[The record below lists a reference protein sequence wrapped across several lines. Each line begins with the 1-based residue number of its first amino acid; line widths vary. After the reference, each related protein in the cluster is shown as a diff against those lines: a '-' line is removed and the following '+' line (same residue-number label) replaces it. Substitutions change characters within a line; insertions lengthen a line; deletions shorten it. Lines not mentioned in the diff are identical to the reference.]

1 MLQGRLA
8 QSIFSLSACFS
19 NEGKTVLCK
28 GTMVR
33 AFKSKSGGCNFF
45 SGATESNNWILA
57 SYAQNS
63 PADAT
68 IRSLPAS
75 IQACQNRQTSGSR
88 IGLKKYPNQTDGIV
102 CIDSLIRRLEESR
115 RPALV
120 CMIAASNES
129 GIVQPWEKV
138 AKLCQE
144 RNVPFHCDT
153 TQCR

>member
-33 AFKSKSGGCNFF
+33 AFKSKSGGCNFS

-63 PADAT
+63 PAT
-68 IRSLPAS
+68 ILDLYQRFKRVRTGKL
-75 IQACQNRQTSGSR
+75 
-88 IGLKKYPNQTDGIV
+88 
-102 CIDSLIRRLEESR
+102 
-115 RPALV
+115 LV
-120 CMIAASNES
+120 QES
-129 GIVQPWEKV
+129 G
-138 AKLCQE
+138 
-144 RNVPFHCDT
+144 
-153 TQCR
+153 